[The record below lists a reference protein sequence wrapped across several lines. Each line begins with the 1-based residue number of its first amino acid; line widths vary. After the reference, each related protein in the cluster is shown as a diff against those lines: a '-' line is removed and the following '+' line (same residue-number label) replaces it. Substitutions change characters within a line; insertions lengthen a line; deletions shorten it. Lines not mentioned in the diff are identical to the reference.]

1 MILKRLILVLLV
13 AFLIIGCVGAVNADT
28 PTPTETATTTLTPTE
43 TATTTPTPT
52 ETATTTLTPTETAT
66 TTPTPTETA
75 TTTPTPTETATTTPT
90 PTETATTTPTPTETA
105 TTTPTPTETATTTPT
120 LIDITTLYITGLT
133 PPVFGAAPDTTFFVS
148 GGGTPV
154 SVSWNAGTSTFGE
167 NTQYTATVTI
177 KNATGYVFST
187 EPTVFL
193 NNAFISPAYVTLDT
207 ATQRLTFTYTFP
219 KTESKILPTITL
231 SANVTTGTVP
241 LPVKF
246 TYTVANATST
256 SWVYGDGSSLSL
268 PSYSGTLNH
277 TYTTVGNYTANL
289 TATNANGTVYKTVVI
304 TVNKVGLDASFTA
317 SSSSGTAPLT
327 VLFVDT
333 SAGSPT
339 QWIWDFGGLGSSAT
353 KNPSYTFTTAGT
365 YIVKLTVIDSTGATD
380 SYSRAIYVNA
390 PASTSTPTPTQ
401 TTALTTTGTTL
412 TLGELSIPGPID
424 IIKEFMHLF
433 YSIFDPANYLMTAN
447 ASNTT

>member
-1 MILKRLILVLLV
+1 MILKQLILVLLA

-28 PTPTETATTTLTPTE
+28 P
-43 TATTTPTPT
+43 
-52 ETATTTLTPTETAT
+52 TPTETAT

-90 PTETATTTPTPTETA
+90 PTETATTTPTPTETATTTLTPTETA

-177 KNATGYVFST
+177 KNATGYTFST
-187 EPTVFL
+187 KPTVFL
-193 NNAFISPAYVTLDT
+193 NNAFISPAYVTLNT
-207 ATQRLTFTYTFP
+207 ATQRLTFTHTFP
-219 KTESKILPTITL
+219 KTESKILPTIAL
-231 SANVTTGTVP
+231 SANVTTGTVS

-246 TYTVANATST
+246 TYTVTNATST
-256 SWVYGDGSSLSL
+256 SPMSWTYGDGYSPSL
-268 PSYSGTLNH
+268 PSYSGTLTH

-304 TVNKVGLDASFTA
+304 TVKKVGLDAAFTA
-317 SSSSGTAPLT
+317 SASSGTAPMT
-327 VLFVDT
+327 VLFVDK
-333 SAGSPT
+333 SVGSPT
-339 QWIWDFGGLGSSAT
+339 QWIWDFGGLDSSAT
-353 KNPSYTFTTAGT
+353 KNPSYTFTTPGT
-365 YIVKLTVIDSTGATD
+365 YIVKLTVIDSNGATD

-390 PASTSTPTPTQ
+390 PAPTSTPTVTQ
-401 TTALTTTGTTL
+401 TATPTPASSFI
-412 TLGELSIPGPID
+412 GELSIPAPLD
-424 IIKEFMHLF
+424 IVKEFMRLF
-433 YSIFDPANYLMTAN
+433 YSLFDSTNYVILVN
-447 ASNTT
+447 ES